1 MFGVQTNLENKRLK
15 EENERLREQVETHK
29 KEVERLLDMINGAV
43 VSAEAHFDFKNM
55 RVFSVERN
63 ANNNRPCTIIGYLLK
78 EPVLSSDGEMIVEK
92 DVVREWY
99 LYCNEERHQQLVDQF
114 KKVNK

>member
-1 MFGVQTNLENKRLK
+1 MFGFAKAQVLNKENDKLK
-15 EENERLREQVETHK
+15 EENERLQ
-29 KEVERLLDMINGAV
+29 KEVNRLLNLINGSIA
-43 VSAEAHFDFKNM
+43 SAEAYFDFKNM

-63 ANNNRPCTIIGYLLK
+63 GHDNKPCTIIGYLLR